1 MQGTLDMRALP
12 AGAELGAYRPQLP
25 KWSSSCWDVAVEV
38 AGCFQGEGASA
49 GMHSLVAG
57 WAWGRGVGGPQ
68 PASLGRGCRNTYPSR
83 AALTPCP

>member
-1 MQGTLDMRALP
+1 MWALP
-12 AGAELGAYRPQLP
+12 AGAELGAYGPQPP

-57 WAWGRGVGGPQ
+57 LAWGEVWGEHSLHPWGGAVGT
-68 PASLGRGCRNTYPSR
+68 PAPARP
-83 AALTPCP
+83 P